1 MGMPKSVKEDIVR
14 IEPEEETLERFKEN
28 LQTMIMKSCRDCYY
42 GCISFD
48 FGIVSCLK
56 MKDLFY
62 PEEANVCLFYNS
74 KSEKETPLWKEI
86 ADYFKSNK

>member
-1 MGMPKSVKEDIVR
+1 MGMPKPVKEDIVR
-14 IEPEEETLERFKEN
+14 IEPEDETIERFKEN
-28 LQTMIMKSCRDCYY
+28 KELQTMIMKSCRDCYY

-62 PEEANVCLFYNS
+62 PEEANVCLFYDSMSLKRNDKTS
-74 KSEKETPLWKEI
+74 T
-86 ADYFKSNK
+86 